1 MIKEKIIEMPK
12 GCRYMSDWKELQD
25 YLPIKGWYIL
35 NKTVC
40 GCGGTTTFLESD
52 DDLILVSPRTN
63 MLKSKHKQYSGTHLF
78 RSKKSDKIE
87 TLKESLEEYIQADI
101 GEIFGSSERKPRKI
115 LVTIDSFKHVVDIIG
130 RDRMKRY
137 TVLVDEMQCLIT
149 DASLK
154 ANVEMEFLE
163 TLKRSNAKSVCFMS
177 ATPIRKN
184 YLEHVDYFK
193 DLPYYKLEWDPDVI
207 DSPTI
212 RNVIMKKDE
221 TPRTI
226 CRELI
231 DNYRHDGY
239 FARKIVGGE
248 VVYSREICIFIN
260 EVRTIVNII
269 KDNELRPEEVTILCS
284 DSTSQKNELLR
295 MGFTIGR
302 LITDKKNPRNT
313 TFTFLTKASF
323 EGLDMYSTNA
333 STVVFVNGH
342 KEWETHDISIDLPQI
357 MARQRLESNPFRRDA
372 IVYYKTKSNPKSEEE
387 IAKEVEEQIELS
399 AAIIEQYKQL
409 PDIMKYEYAQSLR
422 NVRDDERYKRHF
434 LDVID
439 LGRDGFRL
447 EINQLIIMA
456 RFNLWEMQNYYYDN
470 PIKLVKGID
479 YNMKNNYSQ
488 KPEVLERFEHAF
500 YWKKGWQERLMMYSN
515 FSNQY
520 PDFRNDL
527 RANPYI
533 PIEFH
538 AYFDVIGPERLAE
551 LDYRKKLVEYE
562 FEFIRHTPEITELCM
577 RSFKAGQFYTN
588 EEVKTKLM
596 EIYTMIGIDRAASA
610 IDIGRYINVEPKK
623 KMNEDGSRSNGFL
636 IC

>member
-1 MIKEKIIEMPK
+1 MITEQLIEMPK

-78 RSKKSDKIE
+78 RAKKSDKIE
-87 TLKESLEEYIQADI
+87 TLKESLEEYIQADL
-101 GEIFGSSERKPRKI
+101 GEIFGSRERKPRKI

-154 ANVEMEFLE
+154 AHVEMEFLE

-184 YLEHVDYFK
+184 YLEYVDYFN

-226 CRELI
+226 CREII
-231 DNYRHDGY
+231 DRYRHDGY
-239 FARKIVGGE
+239 FARKIVDGE
-248 VVYSREICIFIN
+248 VAYSREICIFIN
-260 EVRTIVNII
+260 EVKTIVNII

-323 EGLDMYSTNA
+323 EGLDMYSDNS

-372 IVYYKTKSNPKSEEE
+372 IVYYKTKEHPKTKEE
-387 IAKEVEEQIELS
+387 IGEEIQGLYDYS
-399 AAIIEQYKQL
+399 KAIIEKYQQL
-409 PDIMKYEYAQSLR
+409 DDMMKYEYAQSLR
-422 NVRDDERYKRHF
+422 VVREDERYKRHF
-434 LDVID
+434 IDVID
-439 LGRDGFRL
+439 LGGDGFKL

-456 RFNLWEMQNYYYDN
+456 RFNLWEMQNHYYSH
-470 PIKLVKGID
+470 PIQLVKGIES
-479 YNMKNNYSQ
+479 NMKNNYSQ
-488 KPEVLERFEHAF
+488 KPEVLERFEQAF
-500 YWKKGWQERLMMYSN
+500 YWKKGWQDQLRMYSL
-515 FSNQY
+515 FSHEH
-520 PDFRNDL
+520 PEFRNEL
-527 RANPYI
+527 KSNPYI
-533 PIEFH
+533 PFEFH

-551 LDYRKKLVEYE
+551 LDYRQKLVEAE
-562 FEFIRHTPEITELCM
+562 FDYIRRSPEITELCM

-588 EEVKTKLM
+588 EETKRKLT
-596 EIYTMIGIDRAASA
+596 EIYLMLGMNRTASA
-610 IDIGRYINVEPKK
+610 VDIGRHLDVEPRNHR
-623 KMNEDGSRSNGFL
+623 NEDGSRCKGFL